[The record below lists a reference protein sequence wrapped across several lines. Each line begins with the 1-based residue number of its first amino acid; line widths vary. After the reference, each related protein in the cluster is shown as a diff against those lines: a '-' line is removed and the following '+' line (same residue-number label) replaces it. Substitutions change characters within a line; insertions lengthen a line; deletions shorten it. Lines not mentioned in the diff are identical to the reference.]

1 MERGYLLLLIG
12 AGLIAVTA
20 LPMTELMFP
29 FLGIVVVLAG
39 IQNMRTARK
48 ELKYA
53 QYSAVATLVLNLVW
67 VFLPIS
73 WHIHLWALLM
83 ILPIFFEISTFF
95 WLFKAEYMWAPHA
108 KKRFDWL
115 LYTGVASIYF
125 VFSAMIPFS
134 RLGFSVTTAIFRL
147 FNFLNLAMFL
157 HYGVLIFILV
167 KLYLESRSGSGLRRW
182 H

>member
-20 LPMTELMFP
+20 LPMIDLMFP

-39 IQNMRTARK
+39 IQTMRTARK
-48 ELKYA
+48 ELAYA
-53 QYSAVATLVLNLVW
+53 KKSAIAALVVSLIRWFV
-67 VFLPIS
+67 PIS
-73 WHIHLWALLM
+73 WHIHLLVLVM
-83 ILPIFFEISTFF
+83 ILSTFFEISTFF

-115 LYTGVASIYF
+115 LYTGVASVYF
-125 VFSAMIPFS
+125 IFSAMIPFS
-134 RLGFSVTTAIFRL
+134 RLGFSAVTAIFRL